1 MKPWLRYLLYLVS
14 LALTLA
20 LGIPSVLAKNN
31 CETNLVQV
39 NPAAG
44 IGGTGSKITESGV
57 GGTGIHASGGIGG
70 TGHPEKGIGGTGS
83 KLAEEGGIGGTGI
96 IGTIT
101 GFASICV
108 NGVEVHYD
116 NNTPVT
122 VDGRL
127 TSVRELAVG
136 QVVVTRALGFGQEVT
151 AKHIAVVHAAVGP
164 ISHINHQTG
173 EMHVLGQVVR
183 ATESRDLSH
192 LKVGDWTQISGHRLA
207 NGTIMA
213 SRIET
218 NPTSLEARING
229 HVTHVDAKGYEIH
242 GARIQHDFKS
252 NPANIA
258 KGMEI
263 SVAGHWNGT
272 NLQAQ
277 HVQIEPT
284 RQAIGQANHLVI
296 EGYVHA
302 LRGKEISIANQ
313 SITLD
318 AKVQMAGDNKEDLR
332 LNQRVLVS
340 GRVGTDQRVIA
351 DRVELKSESPTQIQ
365 ERIDRDQSNTGNRG
379 KIAQPEEKAESR
391 SNSGSDKDQ
400 SNKSDHEKETEKRE
414 SSGNSGKQTTS
425 SDTQPRSDNSGSS
438 GKDERQ
444 KTDHSKSP
452 TNLSDQSKHDQKS
465 PSSNQDSHKSDSANS
480 SGRIDKDKLEK
491 SIEEKPSS
499 QSDKSDREIRLDHP
513 SDLSKQEREQLESR
527 DLDSDSKMVSE
538 QMPIES
544 PQILDQPGRS
554 TISDQ
559 DPVERPEHPRDND
572 SIERPG
578 NDLDGIRDTSPERV
592 PSPEILERPE
602 NLRES
607 ADMLDRSTHH
617 LNEIR
622 DSMPDRIRD

>member
-1 MKPWLRYLLYLVS
+1 MKSWLHYLLYLVS

-263 SVAGHWNGT
+263 SVAGQWNGT

-318 AKVQMAGDNKEDLR
+318 AKVQMAGDNKEDLK

-365 ERIDRDQSNTGNRG
+365 ERIDRSQTDSDSRNKTLP
-379 KIAQPEEKAESR
+379 PEEKSDIRSHGNNLNQGQSSESDR
-391 SNSGSDKDQ
+391 GKD
-400 SNKSDHEKETEKRE
+400 STKRE
-414 SSGNSGKQTTS
+414 SSENSGKQTTS

-444 KTDHSKSP
+444 KTDQSKSP

-465 PSSNQDSHKSDSANS
+465 PSSDQDSRKSDSANS
-480 SGRIDKDKLEK
+480 SDRIDKDKLEK

-527 DLDSDSKMVSE
+527 DLDSDSKMVTERIQTE
-538 QMPIES
+538 QLPS
-544 PQILDQPGRS
+544 ADLPDRS
-554 TISDQ
+554 SISD
-559 DPVERPEHPRDND
+559 
-572 SIERPG
+572 
-578 NDLDGIRDTSPERV
+578 RDT
-592 PSPEILERPE
+592 LERPE
-602 NLRES
+602 RPRDTNDIPEKPS
-607 ADMLDRSTHH
+607 ND
-617 LNEIR
+617 LNSIR
-622 DSMPDRIRD
+622 DALPDRIRD

>member
-1 MKPWLRYLLYLVS
+1 MKLWSHFLLCTIS
-14 LALTLA
+14 LAITILLS
-20 LGIPSVLAKNN
+20 IPNGFAKNN
-31 CETNLVQV
+31 CETNLTQV

-44 IGGTGSKITESGV
+44 IGGTGSKVTESGV
-57 GGTGIHASGGIGG
+57 GGTGIYAGGGIGG

-183 ATESRDLSH
+183 ASESRDLSH

-207 NGTIMA
+207 NGAIMA

-229 HVTHVDAKGYEIH
+229 QVTHVDAKGYEIH
-242 GARIQHDFKS
+242 GARIEHDFKS
-252 NPANIA
+252 NPANIV

-284 RQAIGQANHLVI
+284 RQAIGQANHLMI

-318 AKVQMAGDNKEDLR
+318 TKVQMAGDNKEDLR

-340 GRVGTDQRVIA
+340 GRVGPDQRIIA
-351 DRVELKSESPTQIQ
+351 DRVELKLESPAQIQ
-365 ERIDRDQSNTGNRG
+365 EKIDRNPVDSDNRNKTTPSEEKSDIRSHGNNLNQSQSSESDRG
-379 KIAQPEEKAESR
+379 KDS
-391 SNSGSDKDQ
+391 
-400 SNKSDHEKETEKRE
+400 TKRE
-414 SSGNSGKQTTS
+414 SSENSGKQTTA
-425 SDTQPRSDNSGSS
+425 SDTQSRSDNSGSS
-438 GKDERQ
+438 GKDERHQ
-444 KTDHSKSP
+444 ADQNKSP
-452 TNLSDQSKHDQKS
+452 ANSSDQSKHDQKN
-465 PSSNQDSHKSDSANS
+465 PSSGQDSRKSDSVDS
-480 SGRIDKDKLEK
+480 KDRIDKDKLEK

-499 QSDKSDREIRLDHP
+499 QSEKTDSKIRLDHP
-513 SDLSKQEREQLESR
+513 SDLSKLDREQSESR
-527 DLDSDSKMVSE
+527 DLDSDSKIVTERIQTE
-538 QMPIES
+538 QSPIS
-544 PQILDQPGRS
+544 DLPDRS
-554 TISDQ
+554 TTSDR
-559 DPVERPEHPRDND
+559 E
-572 SIERPG
+572 
-578 NDLDGIRDTSPERV
+578 T
-592 PSPEILERPE
+592 LERPE
-602 NLRES
+602 RPRDTNDIPEKPS
-607 ADMLDRSTHH
+607 ND
-617 LNEIR
+617 LNSIR
-622 DSMPDRIRD
+622 DALPDRIRD

>member
-1 MKPWLRYLLYLVS
+1 MKLWSHFLLCTIS
-14 LALTLA
+14 LAITIL
-20 LGIPSVLAKNN
+20 LGIPNGFAKNN
-31 CETNLVQV
+31 CETNLTQV

-57 GGTGIHASGGIGG
+57 GGTGTYAGGGIGG

-136 QVVVTRALGFGQEVT
+136 QVVVTRAQGFGQEVA

-164 ISHINHQTG
+164 ISHINQQTG

-183 ATESRDLSH
+183 ASESRDLSH

-207 NGTIMA
+207 NGAIMA

-229 HVTHVDAKGYEIH
+229 QVTHVDSKGYEIH

-252 NPANIA
+252 NPANIV

-263 SVAGHWNGT
+263 SVAGHWNGAS
-272 NLQAQ
+272 LQAQ
-277 HVQIEPT
+277 HVQVEPT
-284 RQAIGQANHLVI
+284 RQAIGQVDHLVI

-302 LRGKEISIANQ
+302 LRGKEINLASQ
-313 SITLD
+313 SIVLD
-318 AKVQMAGDNKEDLR
+318 SKVQIAGDNKEDLR

-340 GRVGTDQRVIA
+340 GRIGQDQRIIA
-351 DRVELKSESPTQIQ
+351 DRVESKPESPTQIQ
-365 ERIDRDQSNTGNRG
+365 ERIDRNQIDSDNRNKTAPLDGKPDSRSHSNNSNQGQSSESDRG
-379 KIAQPEEKAESR
+379 KDS
-391 SNSGSDKDQ
+391 
-400 SNKSDHEKETEKRE
+400 TKRE
-414 SSGNSGKQTTS
+414 SSEHSGKQPTA
-425 SDTQPRSDNSGSS
+425 SDTQSRPDNSGSS
-438 GKDERQ
+438 GKDERH
-444 KTDHSKSP
+444 K
-452 TNLSDQSKHDQKS
+452 SDQPKHDQKN
-465 PSSNQDSHKSDSANS
+465 PSSDQDSRKSDSANS
-480 SGRIDKDKLEK
+480 SERIDKDKLEK

-499 QSDKSDREIRLDHP
+499 PSEKTDSKIRLDHP
-513 SDLSKQEREQLESR
+513 SDLSKQEREQSESR
-527 DLDSDSKMVSE
+527 GLDSDSKMVTERIQAEKS
-538 QMPIES
+538 PIS
-544 PQILDQPGRS
+544 DHSDKS
-554 TISDQ
+554 TISD
-559 DPVERPEHPRDND
+559 
-572 SIERPG
+572 
-578 NDLDGIRDTSPERV
+578 RDT
-592 PSPEILERPE
+592 LERPE
-602 NLRES
+602 RHRDTDDIPERPIN
-607 ADMLDRSTHH
+607 D
-617 LNEIR
+617 LNNIR
-622 DSMPDRIRD
+622 DALPDRIRD

>member
-1 MKPWLRYLLYLVS
+1 MKLWSHFLLCTISIAITIL
-14 LALTLA
+14 
-20 LGIPSVLAKNN
+20 LGIPNGFAKNN
-31 CETNLVQV
+31 CETNLTQV

-44 IGGTGSKITESGV
+44 IGGTGSKVTESGV
-57 GGTGIHASGGIGG
+57 GGTGIYAGGGIGG

-183 ATESRDLSH
+183 ASESRDLSH

-207 NGTIMA
+207 NGAIMA

-229 HVTHVDAKGYEIH
+229 QVTHVDAKGYEIH
-242 GARIQHDFKS
+242 GARIEHDFKS
-252 NPANIA
+252 NPANIF

-263 SVAGHWNGT
+263 SVAGHWNGA

-277 HVQIEPT
+277 HVQVEPT
-284 RQAIGQANHLVI
+284 RQAIGQVDHLVI

-302 LRGKEISIANQ
+302 LRGKEINLSSQ
-313 SITLD
+313 SIVLD
-318 AKVQMAGDNKEDLR
+318 SKVQIAGDNKEDLR

-340 GRVGTDQRVIA
+340 GRISPDQRIIA
-351 DRVELKSESPTQIQ
+351 DRVESKPESPTQIQ
-365 ERIDRDQSNTGNRG
+365 ERIDRNQIDSDNRNKTAPLDGKSDSRSQSNNSSQGQSSESDRG
-379 KIAQPEEKAESR
+379 KDS
-391 SNSGSDKDQ
+391 
-400 SNKSDHEKETEKRE
+400 TKRE
-414 SSGNSGKQTTS
+414 SSEHSGKQTTA
-425 SDTQPRSDNSGSS
+425 SDTQSRSDNSGSS

-444 KTDHSKSP
+444 QADQNKSP
-452 TNLSDQSKHDQKS
+452 ANLSDQSSKHDQKNL
-465 PSSNQDSHKSDSANS
+465 SSDQDSRKSGSANS
-480 SGRIDKDKLEK
+480 SERIDKDKLEK

-499 QSDKSDREIRLDHP
+499 PSEKTDSKIRLDHP
-513 SDLSKQEREQLESR
+513 SDLSKQEREQSESR
-527 DLDSDSKMVSE
+527 DLDSGSKMVTE
-538 QMPIES
+538 RIQAEKS
-544 PQILDQPGRS
+544 P
-554 TISDQ
+554 ISDHS
-559 DPVERPEHPRDND
+559 DK
-572 SIERPG
+572 SIIS
-578 NDLDGIRDTSPERV
+578 DRDT
-592 PSPEILERPE
+592 LERPE
-602 NLRES
+602 RPRDTDDIPEKPSN
-607 ADMLDRSTHH
+607 D
-617 LNEIR
+617 LNSIR
-622 DSMPDRIRD
+622 DALPDRIRD